1 MSTKRVNFRIPE
13 ELLTQADVAAEVT
26 QQNRTDIL
34 IEALREYLAEKESDD
49 RFREAVVELY
59 LNDEINFDVLVDVIG
74 RQDAESVR
82 ASKDILDRGN
92 DLTQDLAA
100 DE

>member
-13 ELLTQADVAAEVT
+13 DLLTQADVAAEVS
-26 QQNRTDIL
+26 QKNRTDIL
-34 IEALREYLAEKESDD
+34 IEALREYLAEKESND

-59 LNDEINFDVLVDVIG
+59 LNDELNFDALVDVIG
-74 RQDAESVR
+74 RQDAESIR

-92 DLTQDLAA
+92 DLAQDIAA